1 MNKQSKFYRLNPIKG
16 KLGKVNHKVVSDIK
30 YDTFRRFNSYNA
42 AKQSL
47 SPGRRAKRRAC
58 RTAFFFGRQPQ
69 TTGKS
74 YFLSGKNHFLSG
86 KRDFLLGKR
95 DFLSGKRDFLS
106 GKNHFLLGKNP
117 VAGFPMGRNAV
128 REARRFFYRH
138 KTRKKQPVVEPVVF
152 CCPTRI
158 RT

>member
-42 AKQSL
+42 VKQSL
-47 SPGRRAKRRAC
+47 SPGRRAKRRAS

-86 KRDFLLGKR
+86 KRY
-95 DFLSGKRDFLS
+95 
-106 GKNHFLLGKNP
+106 FLLGKNP

-128 REARRFFYRH
+128 REGRRFFYRH